1 VTLKARTDISLTD
14 SRSRA
19 KGFSR
24 LADSAAVEQG
34 LKTRRDVKRENE
46 ILAPFAAGARIDP
59 NASRRLA

>member
-1 VTLKARTDISLTD
+1 MKARTDISLTD

-19 KGFSR
+19 KRSSR
-24 LADSAAVEQG
+24 AADGTAVKRG
-34 LKTRRDVKRENE
+34 LKTTRDVKRENE